1 MKSHDLSEIGF
12 TIQIM
17 KKILPTLLAFLL
29 VASMNPAQAAVK
41 AGAKCTKAGV
51 TASVG
56 GKKYTCIKSGKKLVW
71 NKGTTIKKVVSFDQG
86 VCPPAS
92 GADKTAI
99 TQARANA
106 LISMSEDQGQ
116 QCSELLGWAYR
127 VGQRDD
133 EYFALTKDYN
143 PSRVTVSIKDGFVLS
158 VLVG

>member
-1 MKSHDLSEIGF
+1 
-12 TIQIM
+12 M

-29 VASMNPAQAAVK
+29 VASMSPAQAVVK
-41 AGAKCTKAGV
+41 AGVKCTKAGA

-56 GKKYTCIKSGKKLVW
+56 GKKFTCIKSGKKLVW
-71 NKGTTIKKVVSFDQG
+71 NTGTTIKKVVSFDQG

-106 LISMSEDQGQ
+106 LISMSDDQGQ

-133 EYFALTKDYN
+133 EYFATTKDYN

>member
-1 MKSHDLSEIGF
+1 MKRFLSSLIVV
-12 TIQIM
+12 
-17 KKILPTLLAFLL
+17 FLI
-29 VASMNPAQAAVK
+29 SSINPAQAAVK
-41 AGAKCTKAGV
+41 AGAKCTKAGA

-56 GKKYTCIKSGKKLVW
+56 GKKFTCIKSGKKLVW

-92 GADKTAI
+92 AADKTAI

>member
-1 MKSHDLSEIGF
+1 
-12 TIQIM
+12 M

-29 VASMNPAQAAVK
+29 VASMNPAHAVVK
-41 AGAKCTKAGV
+41 AGAKCTKAGA

-56 GKKYTCIKSGKKLVW
+56 GKRFTCVKSGKKLVW
-71 NKGTTIKKVVSFDQG
+71 NKWTTIKKVVSFDQG

>member
-1 MKSHDLSEIGF
+1 MS
-12 TIQIM
+12 
-17 KKILPTLLAFLL
+17 
-29 VASMNPAQAAVK
+29 PAQAVVK
-41 AGAKCTKAGV
+41 AGAKCTKAGA

-56 GKKYTCIKSGKKLVW
+56 GKKYTCIKSGKKFVW

-92 GADKTAI
+92 GTDKTAI

-133 EYFALTKDYN
+133 EYFALTMDYN

>member
-1 MKSHDLSEIGF
+1 
-12 TIQIM
+12 M

-29 VASMNPAQAAVK
+29 VASMNPAHAVVK
-41 AGAKCTKAGV
+41 AGAKCTKAGA

>member
-1 MKSHDLSEIGF
+1 MKRFLSALIVV
-12 TIQIM
+12 
-17 KKILPTLLAFLL
+17 FLI
-29 VASMNPAQAAVK
+29 SSIIPAHAVVK
-41 AGAKCTKAGV
+41 AGAKCTKAGA
-51 TASVG
+51 TASSS

-71 NKGTTIKKVVSFDQG
+71 NKGTTIKKVASFDQG

-92 GADKTAI
+92 AADQKEI

-106 LISMSEDQGQ
+106 LISMSEDQGE

-143 PSRVTVSIKDGFVLS
+143 PSRVTVSIKDGFVVS
-158 VLVG
+158 VQVG

>member
-1 MKSHDLSEIGF
+1 
-12 TIQIM
+12 M

-41 AGAKCTKAGV
+41 AGAKCTKAGA

-99 TQARANA
+99 TQARANT

>member
-1 MKSHDLSEIGF
+1 MKRFLS
-12 TIQIM
+12 
-17 KKILPTLLAFLL
+17 AFIVLFL
-29 VASMNPAQAAVK
+29 ISSISPAQAVVK

-56 GKKYTCIKSGKKLVW
+56 GKKFTCIKSGKKLVW
-71 NKGTTIKKVVSFDQG
+71 NKGTTIKKVADVKQG
-86 VCPPAS
+86 MCPPATD
-92 GADKTAI
+92 ADKTAI
-99 TQARANA
+99 TQSRANA
-106 LISMSEDQGQ
+106 LVSMSEDQGQ

-133 EYFALTKDYN
+133 EYFALTRDYN

>member
-1 MKSHDLSEIGF
+1 M
-12 TIQIM
+12 
-17 KKILPTLLAFLL
+17 
-29 VASMNPAQAAVK
+29 
-41 AGAKCTKAGV
+41 
-51 TASVG
+51 
-56 GKKYTCIKSGKKLVW
+56 KSGKKLVW
-71 NKGTTIKKVVSFDQG
+71 NKGTTIKKVASFDQG

-92 GADKTAI
+92 AADKTAV
-99 TQARANA
+99 TQARANT